1 MATNEI
7 LTTASVDNGTN
18 LLTQVEYAAD
28 VQRPTGQATGVA
40 RSKFINKTLRQLS
53 LIAAAVAQFIADRQ
67 ATNVTDGLAPTAL
80 GGMFEQALVNRQIAT
95 ATGTADAI
103 LLALAPTATAFSQ
116 GLICFK
122 STAQNATTT
131 PTIKRDGLTAKPLVK
146 GSNQPVAVADIPAA
160 GAWMWIQYDPVLGKE
175 VLLNPATGVA
185 ASGAAAVQGSFKNLK
200 VSATGLSAAVLVT
213 ADEIVLED
221 SSNSYT
227 TQRAVSLS
235 ISGVSS
241 GVANGLDTGVLAVST
256 WYSVW
261 VIWNGTTQAGLLSL
275 SATAPTMPS
284 GYTRKA
290 RVGWIRTDSSG
301 NKYPLAFKQFG
312 RKARYVV
319 AAGTNVTVLPVLGSG
334 TATWPTA
341 LATANFFP
349 PGVASAICSVYC
361 FLGAAS
367 VSFGPSASNQL
378 IQITNS
384 YSSGAAFGQLAE
396 VILESANVYWGCSG
410 SSASGSVAAYG
421 WEDDL

>member
-67 ATNVTDGLAPTAL
+67 ATNVTDGLTVSAV

-116 GLICFK
+116 GLLCFK
-122 STAQNATTT
+122 ATAANTSST
-131 PTIKRDGLTAKPLVK
+131 PTVKRDGLTAKPLVK
-146 GSNQPVAVADIPAA
+146 GSDLPLTVGDIPAT
-160 GAWMWIQYDPVLGKE
+160 GAWMWIQYDPALDKE

-185 ASGAAAVQGSFKNLK
+185 SSGAGAVQGSFKDLK
-200 VSATGLSAAVLVT
+200 ASATGLSAVVTVT

-221 SSNSYT
+221 SSNAYKT
-227 TQRAVSLS
+227 LRNVSLS
-235 ISGVSS
+235 ISGASS
-241 GVANGLDTGVLAVST
+241 GVANGLDTGALAAST

-261 VIWNGTTQAGLLSL
+261 AIWNGTTQAGLLSL

-284 GYTRKA
+284 GYTHKA
-290 RVGWIRTDSSG
+290 RVGWICTDASG
-301 NKYPLAFKQFG
+301 NKYPLAFKQYG
-312 RKARYVV
+312 RKVRRVV
-319 AAGTNVTVLPVLGSG
+319 AAGTNVTALPVLGSG

-349 PGVASAICSVYC
+349 PGVASVICSVYS

-384 YSSGAAFGQLAE
+384 YSSGAAFAQLAE
-396 VILESANVYWGCSG
+396 VILEGANVYWGCSG

-421 WEDDL
+421 WEDNL